1 MVDEHKGLENKL
13 NETIFGL
20 ISKAYATY
28 IADTKSSTVP
38 TKPTTSGGVPHVV
51 DPELSKELGDLT
63 QAGV

>member
-38 TKPTTSGGVPHVV
+38 TTSGGVPHVV